1 MKVLFVGIGSIGTR
15 HLKNLHTVAN
25 ERGLTL
31 DVTALRSSSRELPA
45 ETARL
50 LNRQIS
56 ALDDTVYDLAFITNP
71 TTLHH
76 KALEDLKGK
85 ANFFFIEKPIFE
97 DCIYDLNT
105 LGLNEKNAYV
115 ACPMRYCG
123 AYMKLKELLKDK
135 KPFSVRI
142 ICSSYLPGWRPNT
155 DYRKNYSAI
164 KALGG
169 GVTIDLI
176 HELDYM
182 TDLFG
187 FPEES
192 YNFKGK

>member
-97 DCIYDLNT
+97 DFVKDAFREHFGSSISVVAV
-105 LGLNEKNAYV
+105 LG
-115 ACPMRYCG
+115 
-123 AYMKLKELLKDK
+123 
-135 KPFSVRI
+135 FI
-142 ICSSYLPGWRPNT
+142 II
-155 DYRKNYSAI
+155 AI
-164 KALGG
+164 F
-169 GVTIDLI
+169 
-176 HELDYM
+176 Y
-182 TDLFG
+182 
-187 FPEES
+187 
-192 YNFKGK
+192 